1 MPHLWMSTF
10 RTQISSSRAPPGGKL
25 GKVTSLSLANLK
37 IQIRSL
43 RQNLKCGGR
52 KERTGREK
60 VKRKKYF
67 NLYYGCRR
75 QIPYWVHQLG
85 MHVTLWALRIKAWDL

>member
-1 MPHLWMSTF
+1 MPHLWMSTY
-10 RTQISSSRAPPGGKL
+10 RTQISSSRAPLDGEL

-43 RQNLKCGGR
+43 RQNLKGGGW

-60 VKRKKYF
+60 VRRKKCS

-85 MHVTLWALRIKAWDL
+85 MCVTLWALRIKA